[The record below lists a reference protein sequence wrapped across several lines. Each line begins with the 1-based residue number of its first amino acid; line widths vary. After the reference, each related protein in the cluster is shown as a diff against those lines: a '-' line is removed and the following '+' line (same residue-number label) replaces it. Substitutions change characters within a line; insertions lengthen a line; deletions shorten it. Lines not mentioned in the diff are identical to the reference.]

1 MPAYLIKPK
10 NLMVA
15 RKFACSRGHALTNL
29 YIRAVEAPA
38 LITFSSRVPR
48 CSKSIRSTQLWNL
61 VETPLTSFLF
71 VEETSAKLYYLSGS
85 RSQLCGTLQML
96 AQHA

>member
-38 LITFSSRVPR
+38 VVTFNG
-48 CSKSIRSTQLWNL
+48 KFQ
-61 VETPLTSFLF
+61 F
-71 VEETSAKLYYLSGS
+71 V
-85 RSQLCGTLQML
+85 L
-96 AQHA
+96 ANP